1 MAEKSMETKI
11 ESLKKDE
18 LVVLAKKLA
27 DKVKTMEASNGDAD
41 QAVAGL
47 INVGSLWGT
56 DPQGNKYFNKN
67 QERMYIGTL
76 SFRVML
82 SKNSFKQSGSRQ
94 PDLRLVAMPFR
105 PVQNSDGSDVFDEL
119 EGGPDDNPLA

>member
-18 LVVLAKKLA
+18 LVVLAKELG
-27 DKVKTMEASNGDAD
+27 DKVKSLEASNDNATK
-41 QAVAGL
+41 AVAGL
-47 INVGSLWGT
+47 IGCGSLWGT
-56 DPQGNKYFNKN
+56 DPQGQKYHDKN
-67 QERMYIGTL
+67 GKRMYIGTI

-82 SKNSFKQSGSRQ
+82 SKNNFKDPGSRQ

-105 PVQNSDGSDVFDEL
+105 PAQSNDDSDVFDEL
-119 EGGPDDNPLA
+119 EGGQNDNPLL